1 MCREL
6 SIYYLIFIV
15 PSNIDPWYR
24 FLWMNL
30 NDIKSEKSFADDLQQ
45 TSMPDAVC
53 DEFFI
58 IRASRFLGRQGL
70 MIHCVTADDDKE

>member
-1 MCREL
+1 
-6 SIYYLIFIV
+6 
-15 PSNIDPWYR
+15 
-24 FLWMNL
+24 MNV

-45 TSMPDAVC
+45 TNMLDAMC

-70 MIHCVTADDDKE
+70 MIYCVMVDDDKE